1 MSQLLPDPAEAHKYA
16 VGPDSITWRRAGD
29 LRLMFGSGTALMLQV
44 AHPTVA
50 GGVREHS
57 DFVTDPWGRLFR
69 TLDYVNLLV
78 YGGPERAALTG
89 RRMREMHTR
98 IKGVDPQG
106 RRYHALEPEAYAW
119 VHATL
124 AISIV
129 EAHRAFGRPLDAA
142 QTARFWE
149 EWRGLGRLLGI
160 RDRDLPATWGGFQ
173 AYSTEIIDTRLE
185 RNDVVELVLKTIVE
199 PAAPAIP
206 GIGPRTWKA
215 VRFPAVRALQLGT
228 IGLLPSTA
236 QRRLDLHLTRG
247 QQREFRALGAL
258 ARATTPV
265 LPQSVRVNGPA
276 YLRWREKQID
286 RGMFGSAGAQAP
298 ATGGSRAVAA

>member
-1 MSQLLPDPAEAHKYA
+1 MASILPSPDEAARYA
-16 VGPDSITWRRAGD
+16 VGPESITWRRAGD

-78 YGGPERAALTG
+78 FGGPQRAAETG
-89 RRMREMHTR
+89 RRMRAMHTR

-124 AISIV
+124 AVTIV
-129 EAHRAFGRPLDAA
+129 GASNRFGRPLDAS
-142 QTARFWE
+142 QTARFWD

-160 RDRDLPATWGGFQ
+160 RERDLPPTWGSFL
-173 AYSTEIIDTRLE
+173 AYVDEMIETRLE
-185 RNDVVELVLKTIVE
+185 RNDVVDTVLQTIVD
-199 PAAPAIP
+199 PARPAIP
-206 GIGPRTWKA
+206 GVGPRAWTVMRA
-215 VRFPAVRALQLGT
+215 PAVRALQLGT
-228 IGLLPSTA
+228 IGLLPVA
-236 QRRLDLHLTRG
+236 ARRRLDLHLTPA
-247 QQREFRALGAL
+247 QKREFRALAAL
-258 ARATTPV
+258 TRATTPV
-265 LPQSVRVNGPA
+265 LPESVRINGPS
-276 YLRWREKQID
+276 YLEWRRKQID
-286 RGMFGSAGAQAP
+286 RGLFGAAGAAAP
-298 ATGGSRAVAA
+298 AGHAVAA

>member
-1 MSQLLPDPAEAHKYA
+1 MTSILPDPEEAPRYA
-16 VGPDSITWRRAGD
+16 VGPDSITWQRAGD

-78 YGGPERAALTG
+78 YGGPERAAQTG
-89 RRMREMHTR
+89 RRMREMHTQ
-98 IKGVDPQG
+98 IKGIDPQG

-124 AISIV
+124 AIAIV
-129 EAHRAFGRPLDAA
+129 GASNQFGRPLDAS

-160 RDRDLPATWGGFQ
+160 RERDLPPTWGGFQ
-173 AYSTEIIDTRLE
+173 AYADEMIDTRLE
-185 RNDVVELVLKTIVE
+185 RNDVVDLVLKTIVE

-206 GIGPRTWKA
+206 GVGPRAWKIMR
-215 VRFPAVRALQLGT
+215 VPAVRALQLGT
-228 IGLLPSTA
+228 IGLLPATA
-236 QRRLDLHLTRG
+236 RRRLDLHLTGR
-247 QQREFRALGAL
+247 QQHEFRALAAL
-258 ARATTPV
+258 ARASTPV
-265 LPQSVRVNGPA
+265 LPESIRVNGPA
-276 YLRWREKQID
+276 YLRWRRRQID
-286 RGMFGSAGAQAP
+286 RGMFGAGAGAP
-298 ATGGSRAVAA
+298 SEAQPAVAA

>member
-1 MSQLLPDPAEAHKYA
+1 MTSILPAPDEAPLYA
-16 VGPDSITWRRAGD
+16 VGPESITWRRAGD

-57 DFVTDPWGRLFR
+57 DFVSDPWGRLFR

-78 YGGPERAALTG
+78 FGGPERAAETG
-89 RRMREMHTR
+89 RRMRAMHTQ

-124 AISIV
+124 AVTIV
-129 EAHRAFGRPLDAA
+129 AASNRFARPLDAS
-142 QTARFWE
+142 QTARFWD

-160 RDRDLPATWGGFQ
+160 RERDLPPTWGGFL
-173 AYSTEIIDTRLE
+173 AWVDEMIDTRLE
-185 RNDVVELVLKTIVE
+185 RNDVVDTVLQTIVD
-199 PAAPAIP
+199 PARPAIP
-206 GIGPRTWKA
+206 GVGPRTWT
-215 VRFPAVRALQLGT
+215 VLRVPAVRALQLGT
-228 IGLLPSTA
+228 VGLLPVA
-236 QRRLDLHLTRG
+236 ARDRLGLDLTPA
-247 QQREFRALGAL
+247 QQREFRALAAL

-265 LPQSVRVNGPA
+265 LPRSVRISGPS
-276 YLRWREKQID
+276 YLAWRRKQID
-286 RGMFGSAGAQAP
+286 RGLFGAAGAAAP
-298 ATGGSRAVAA
+298 GGRAVAA